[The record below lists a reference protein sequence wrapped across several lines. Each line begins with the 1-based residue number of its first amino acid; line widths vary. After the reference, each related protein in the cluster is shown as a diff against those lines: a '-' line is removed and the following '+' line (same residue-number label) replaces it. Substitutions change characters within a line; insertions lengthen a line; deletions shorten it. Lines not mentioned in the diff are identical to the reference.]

1 MNVDADDGVGGLGP
15 LVHRF
20 GIRLHRRP
28 EDGAHATGGFGSM
41 AVTAGQR
48 GGSSRQRAG
57 SGRADAMPEAND
69 IRSIIDAARAN
80 NVTAQEIVL
89 SSLRDAVLAGVFE
102 PGARLRQEEL
112 ADIFNTSRIPVR
124 EALRALEYEGLVRSE
139 PHRGFTVTRLD
150 ADEVE
155 EVYDL
160 RILLE
165 SHAVRLALPLLT
177 DEDLDDLEKLF
188 ARVREAETPD
198 DGLAT
203 REAFYTRL
211 YSVTGR
217 PRLVGLIIRLRQ
229 EVARAL
235 RWPTIQ
241 HSPSI
246 HEQFFEAVR
255 TGDAERAVAQLAGH
269 YHRVAMLIRRHLRES
284 DARDRADRRSS
295 RS

>member
-1 MNVDADDGVGGLGP
+1 MAMTS
-15 LVHRF
+15 
-20 GIRLHRRP
+20 RP
-28 EDGAHATGGFGSM
+28 
-41 AVTAGQR
+41 R
-48 GGSSRQRAG
+48 GGGRTDGPAGFDPVRA
-57 SGRADAMPEAND
+57 
-69 IRSIIDAARAN
+69 IIAVERER
-80 NVTAQEIVL
+80 NVTAQELVL
-89 SSLRDAVLAGVFE
+89 SSLREAVLSGVFQ

-112 ADIFNTSRIPVR
+112 ADLFSTSRIPVR
-124 EALRALEYEGLVRSE
+124 EALRALEYEGLVTSE
-139 PHRGFTVTRLD
+139 PHRGFTVTHLD

-165 SHAVRLALPLLT
+165 SHAVRIALPLLT
-177 DEDLDDLEKLF
+177 DEDLDDLEELF
-188 ARVREAETPD
+188 ERVRTAPNPD
-198 DGLAT
+198 EGLAA

-255 TGDAERAVAQLAGH
+255 TGDAERAVAQLSGH
-269 YHRVAMLIRRHLRES
+269 YRRVAALIRRQLRES
-284 DARDRADRRSS
+284 EARERTIDRRTF
-295 RS
+295 RP